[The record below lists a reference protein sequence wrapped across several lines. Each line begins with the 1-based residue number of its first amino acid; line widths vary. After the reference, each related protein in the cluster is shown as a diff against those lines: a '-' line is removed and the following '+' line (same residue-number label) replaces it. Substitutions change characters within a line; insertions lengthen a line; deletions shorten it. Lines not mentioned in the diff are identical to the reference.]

1 MEDTVL
7 LTSFFLLNGDLTA
20 NMEDL
25 DSFFFGW
32 MGWPILKESELLIV
46 LSVSVNSELRIFPRF
61 D

>member
-1 MEDTVL
+1 
-7 LTSFFLLNGDLTA
+7 
-20 NMEDL
+20 MEDL